1 MVMSTQEPTIMRWNI
16 GGRSMSMA
24 LACGTSTAAAGAGS
38 APTLCATSFSI
49 FVIKASASA
58 VRPCASSQ
66 RGDSGR
72 FLRRYQ
78 TMSEPMPAM
87 TNMGRQPQVGIVR

>member
-1 MVMSTQEPTIMRWNI
+1 MRWRI

-24 LACGTSTAAAGAGS
+24 LACGAATAGAG
-38 APTLCATSFSI
+38 AGREPALCSTSFSI
-49 FVIKASASA
+49 VSNKDSASA

-72 FLRRYQ
+72 FLRKYQ
-78 TMSEPMPAM
+78 TMSEPIPAM
-87 TNMGRQPQVGIVR
+87 TNMGRQPQVGIIR